1 MEALTSITGD
11 INGIVWGPWMLAIIL
26 GVGFFLQV
34 GLKFMPILRIGTG
47 FSLLFKGREG
57 QGEGQIS
64 PFNALMTSL
73 SATIGT
79 GNIAGVA
86 TAVFLGGP
94 GALFWMWMTALV
106 GMATKYAEAVCAVK
120 YREKDELGNY
130 VGGPMYYIKNG
141 LGAKWAWLG
150 VAFALF
156 GGIAAFGIGNGVQAN
171 GVAQVLETNF
181 GINESVTGIVLMV
194 LTAAVILGGIT
205 RIGAVAGKLVPFM
218 AIAYIVAG
226 LLVLLLN
233 IGSIGAALSDVFTY
247 AFTPWAAKGGAA
259 GAAVWLAIRFGV
271 ARGVFSNEAGL
282 GSAPI
287 AHAAAETKG
296 PVNQGLIAM
305 LGTFIDTII
314 VCSITGLAII
324 ASGAL
329 DASVADFV
337 ANGETEG
344 YKAISGAALTSLAF
358 ETTLPGIGGYL
369 IAIALSI
376 FAFTTI
382 LGWSFYGEKCVEFLL
397 GVKSLLPYRIL
408 WIIAIY
414 FGATADL
421 GFVWLLADTLNAMM
435 ALPNLIA
442 LALLSPVVFKLTKE
456 FFASNGQ
463 SEEPGGAAAE

>member
-1 MEALTSITGD
+1 METLNSIVGAV
-11 INGIVWGPWMLAIIL
+11 NAVVWGPLMLVLIL
-26 GVGFFLQV
+26 GVGLFLQV
-34 GLKFMPILRIGTG
+34 GLKLMPILRIGTG
-47 FSLLFKGREG
+47 FSLLFKGRSPED
-57 QGEGQIS
+57 GEGQIT
-64 PFNALMTSL
+64 PFNALMTAL

-94 GALFWMWMTALV
+94 GALFWMWITALV
-106 GMATKYAEAVCAVK
+106 GMATKYSEAVCAVK
-120 YREKDELGNY
+120 FREQDSQGNF

-141 LGAKWAWLG
+141 LGENWKWLG

-156 GGIAAFGIGNGVQAN
+156 GSIAAFGIGNGVQAN

-181 GINESVTGIVLMV
+181 GFTGVVLMV
-194 LTAAVILGGIT
+194 LTGAVVLGGIT
-205 RIGAVAGKLVPFM
+205 RIGAVAGALVPFM
-218 AIAYIVAG
+218 AVGYIAAG
-226 LLVLLLN
+226 LIVLLINADQL
-233 IGSIGAALSDVFTY
+233 GSALGLVFTH
-247 AFTPWAAKGGAA
+247 AFTPSAAEGGFA
-259 GAAVWLAIRFGV
+259 GAAVWAAIRFGV

-324 ASGAL
+324 ASGVWT
-329 DASVADFV
+329 S
-337 ANGETEG
+337 GE
-344 YKAISGAALTSLAF
+344 SGAALTSLAF
-358 ETTLPGIGGYL
+358 ETSLPGFGGYL

-382 LGWSFYGEKCVEFLL
+382 LGWSYYGEKCVGYLL
-397 GVKSLLPYRIL
+397 GAKVLIGYRIL
-408 WIIAIY
+408 WIVAIY

-421 GFVWLLADTLNAMM
+421 GFIWLLADTLNAMM
-435 ALPNLIA
+435 AIPNLIA
-442 LALLSPVVFKLTKE
+442 LILLSPVVFAVTKE
-456 FFASNGQ
+456 FFATKGQ
-463 SEEPGGAAAE
+463 SEERASRSPQ